1 MDADTLKKKL
11 QKQNPLMMSPM
22 AFALAACGGGGG
34 DGKVTTEASKPDDD
48 TAMNTSVFGL
58 NTLGETLSFSYFADN
73 SVRGAVRYFYPNDL
87 DASKGQEVIIAGFE
101 TQPNTAAEY
110 SNTAL
115 FVLDIDSG
123 GITDITATV
132 LSGDSSSVEGVGD
145 IIWGDF
151 NNDGRLDFFTTAYT
165 DMNFAVNAYSFNGG
179 ANGFERQRI
188 DSATWQHGASAFDI
202 NGDGYDDV
210 YATAY
215 PGPNL
220 YFGSAS
226 GLIEYTVSGVYN
238 GGSGVALGDFLNNG
252 QVQAVEVDAG
262 VVGNDVADTVLFE
275 IFVNDADQ
283 TVELKNPITLPA
295 PLLEGDAFDNVL
307 SFSGQRSHDVRVEA
321 LDFNNDGLLDVIV
334 FSRSSFDADQN
345 MWPRVSQ
352 VQFLRNDG
360 GGVFSDVTSTIL
372 PKYDYNS
379 NIGYQPLFDDFNKDG
394 FLDIFISDPDFRG
407 SHTSS
412 VFLLGSSDGS
422 FEEFGRNE
430 LTALIPA
437 NGGMATVVEDANEDF
452 WLLVGYQSVGVDG
465 RQENLTLHSIDFV

>member
-1 MDADTLKKKL
+1 M
-11 QKQNPLMMSPM
+11 
-22 AFALAACGGGGG
+22 
-34 DGKVTTEASKPDDD
+34 
-48 TAMNTSVFGL
+48 
-58 NTLGETLSFSYFADN
+58 
-73 SVRGAVRYFYPNDL
+73 
-87 DASKGQEVIIAGFE
+87 
-101 TQPNTAAEY
+101 
-110 SNTAL
+110 
-115 FVLDIDSG
+115 
-123 GITDITATV
+123 
-132 LSGDSSSVEGVGD
+132 
-145 IIWGDF
+145 
-151 NNDGRLDFFTTAYT
+151 
-165 DMNFAVNAYSFNGG
+165 
-179 ANGFERQRI
+179 
-188 DSATWQHGASAFDI
+188 
-202 NGDGYDDV
+202 
-210 YATAY
+210 
-215 PGPNL
+215 
-220 YFGSAS
+220 
-226 GLIEYTVSGVYN
+226 
-238 GGSGVALGDFLNNG
+238 NNG
-252 QVQAVEVDAG
+252 QVLAVEVDAG
-262 VVGNDVADTVLFE
+262 VVGKDVADTVLFE

-283 TVELKNPITLPA
+283 TVELKNPTILPA